1 MEKILLVKY
10 GEIAIRGKNRW
21 IIENR
26 LIAIIE
32 RNLSKLGRYSV
43 IKEQGRFLVRSLD
56 EEMNY
61 EKVVPVIIKIFGVL
75 GVCPGIMLKD
85 QSLDS
90 LKKGALAY
98 MEEHYPDGG
107 YSFKVTAR
115 RSNKKYPLN
124 SQEISAEV
132 GGYIFESLNESM
144 KNVTVDVHNPEVSLR
159 VELRN
164 NAYIFSKVID
174 GPGGLPV
181 GESGKATVLMSG
193 GIDSP
198 VAAWL
203 MAKRGAAVEAVYFHS
218 PPYTSER
225 AKEKVADLCRCVA
238 GYCGSIR
245 LYVVP
250 FTETQLLIYD
260 NVPHERMT
268 IFLKRAM
275 LRAAALIADKN
286 GSHALVCGDSV
297 GQVASQTMQAINAIN
312 TAAYPYP
319 VLRPLCTYDKQEI
332 IDLANKIGTFEI
344 SVLPYEDCCTI
355 FVAKHPELRPKRHI
369 IEKKEKTIP
378 GLEETIAKAVAEA
391 EIIDV

>member
-1 MEKILLVKY
+1 MKKILLVKY

-21 IIENR
+21 IIENK

-43 IKEQGRFLVRSLD
+43 QKEQGRFLVQYLD
-56 EEMNY
+56 GEMDY
-61 EKVVPVIIKIFGVL
+61 DKVIPCVVNIFGVL
-75 GVCPGIMLKD
+75 GVCPGIMLED
-85 QSLDS
+85 QSLEN
-90 LKKGALAY
+90 LKASALAY
-98 MEEHYPDGG
+98 MKEFYPNGG

-115 RSNKKYPLN
+115 RSNKDYPLN
-124 SQEISAEV
+124 SQEIACEV
-132 GGYIFESLNESM
+132 GGYIFENME
-144 KNVTVDVHNPEVSLR
+144 NVTVDVHNPEILLR

-164 NAYIFSKVID
+164 SAYIYSKVIA
-174 GPGGLPV
+174 GFGGLPV
-181 GESGKATVLMSG
+181 GESGRATVLMSG

-203 MAKRGAAVEAVYFHS
+203 TAKRGVAVDAVYFHS

-225 AKEKVADLCRCVA
+225 AKEKVVDLCKCVA
-238 GYCGSIR
+238 KYCGSMR
-245 LYVVP
+245 LYIVP

-260 NVPHERMT
+260 NVPQERMT

-275 LRAAALIADKN
+275 LKAAAHIADKT
-286 GSHALVCGDSV
+286 HADALVVGDSI

-312 TAAYPYP
+312 TAAPNYP

-332 IDLANKIGTFEI
+332 IDLAQKIGTFEI
-344 SVLPYEDCCTI
+344 SIRPYEDCCTI
-355 FVAKHPELRPKRHI
+355 FVAKHPEIRPKRHI

-378 GLEETIAKAVAEA
+378 NLEETIKKAVENAEVV
-391 EIIDV
+391 EI

>member
-21 IIENR
+21 IIENK

-56 EEMNY
+56 EEMDY
-61 EKVVPVIIKIFGVL
+61 EKVVPAVVNIFGVL
-75 GVCPGIMLKD
+75 GVCPGVMVKD
-85 QSLDS
+85 QSLES
-90 LKKGALAY
+90 LQQTALAY
-98 MEEHYPDGG
+98 ILEHYPKEGG

-115 RSNKKYPLN
+115 RSNKDYPLN
-124 SQEISAEV
+124 SQEISSEV
-132 GGYIFESLNESM
+132 GGYIFESM
-144 KNVTVDVHNPEVSLR
+144 GTVTVDAHNPEVSLR

-164 NAYIFSKVID
+164 KAYIYSKIIN
-174 GPGGLPV
+174 GYGGLPV

-203 MAKRGAAVEAVYFHS
+203 TAKRGAAIEAVYFHS

-225 AKEKVADLCRCVA
+225 TKEKVADLCKCVSK
-238 GYCGSIR
+238 YCGR
-245 LYVVP
+245 MKLYVVP

-260 NVPHERMT
+260 NVPQERMT

-275 LRAAALIADKN
+275 LKAASKIADKN
-286 GSHALVCGDSV
+286 GSDALVCGDSI

-312 TAAYPYP
+312 TAAPDYP

-332 IDLANKIGTFEI
+332 IDLARKIGTFEI
-344 SVLPYEDCCTI
+344 SIRPYEDCCTI
-355 FVAKHPELRPKRHI
+355 FVAKHPEIRPKRHI

-378 GLEETIAKAVAEA
+378 NLEETIAKAVDEA
-391 EIIDV
+391 EVIDI

>member
-10 GEIAIRGKNRW
+10 GEIALRGKNRW
-21 IIENR
+21 IIENK
-26 LIAIIE
+26 LIGIIQ
-32 RNLSKLGRYSV
+32 RSLSRLGRYSV
-43 IKEQGRFLVRSLD
+43 LKEQGRFLVRSLD
-56 EEMNY
+56 EEMDY
-61 EKVVPVIIKIFGVL
+61 EKVVPKVLKIFGVL
-75 GVCPGIMLKD
+75 AVCPGIMLENRD
-85 QSLDS
+85 LDS
-90 LKKGALAY
+90 LKEGALAY
-98 MEEHYPDGG
+98 MKEHYPKEGG

-115 RSNKKYPLN
+115 RSDKTYPLN

-132 GGYIFESLNESM
+132 GGYIFESLG
-144 KNVTVDVHNPEVSLR
+144 NVTVDVHNPEVELR

-164 NAYIFSKVID
+164 MVYMFSKTLK
-174 GPGGLPV
+174 GYGGLPV

-203 MAKRGAAVEAVYFHS
+203 TAKRGAEIEAVYFHS

-225 AKEKVADLCRCVA
+225 AKEKVVDLCKCIA
-238 GYCGSIR
+238 EYCGKMK

-260 NVPHERMT
+260 NVPPERMT

-275 LRAAALIADKN
+275 LKAASLVADK
-286 GSHALVCGDSV
+286 SKSDALVCGDSI

-312 TAAYPYP
+312 TAALDYPI
-319 VLRPLCTYDKQEI
+319 LRPLCTYDKQQI
-332 IDLANKIGTFEI
+332 IDLAKEIGTFDI
-344 SVLPYEDCCTI
+344 SIRPYEDCCTI
-355 FVAKHPELRPKRHI
+355 FVAKHPEIRPKRHI

-378 GLEETIAKAVAEA
+378 NLEETIAKAVAEA
-391 EIIDV
+391 EIIEV